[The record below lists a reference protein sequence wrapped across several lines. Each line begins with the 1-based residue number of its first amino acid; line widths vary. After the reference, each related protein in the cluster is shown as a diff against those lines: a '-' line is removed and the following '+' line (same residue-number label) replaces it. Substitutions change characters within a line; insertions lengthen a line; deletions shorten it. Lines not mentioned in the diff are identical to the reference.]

1 MEKYDVVAV
10 GGGIA
15 GSVAARYAAEGGL
28 KTLLIEKKKVPRHK
42 ACSGIQFGYF
52 EKLLGA
58 KIPRDKLCTNELK
71 RVRLTFPNG
80 KSMATRFKMFSFWR
94 DTFDHWLNTLA
105 ADAGAEFRDQTTL
118 KSFEEKDGQ
127 FFLRLSKEDGSETP
141 VQSKY
146 VIAADGL
153 NSDIRKIFRPQDNT
167 PKNASWAI
175 NWYYKGDTGS
185 VDPNTLYMYYN
196 VDFCTL
202 MFAWVYF
209 KDDLLCIGTGT
220 DREPQDYIK
229 RFTDHVRQQ
238 FNVKADVVKRES
250 FTQYVTGGMWLG
262 QGNILMAGDAA
273 GLLDLTRGVCMD
285 DAAHSAR
292 HAVDAIL
299 QAEEAGA
306 PAIAFYEKGME
317 RTKRRLE
324 KNASR
329 SVSNFKTNGELQG
342 HMKKWLIRAGP
353 KMLLSGPINKLRSWK
368 KTIFL
373 PP

>member
-1 MEKYDVVAV
+1 MDKYDVVAV

-105 ADAGAEFRDQTTL
+105 ADAGAEFRDETTL

-127 FFLRLSKEDGSETP
+127 VVLQLKKEGGTEAP

-146 VIAADGL
+146 VIAANGL
-153 NSDIRKIFRPQDNT
+153 NSDIRKMFRPQDNT

-262 QGNILMAGDAA
+262 QRNILMAGDAA

-292 HAVDAIL
+292 LAVDAIL

-329 SVSNFKTNGELQG
+329 SVSNFKTNEELQG

-353 KMLLSGPINKLRSWK
+353 KMLLSSPINKLRSWK